1 MSLILGLGSN
11 LGNRINNI
19 EEAIKKLSEH
29 FELISKASFYSS
41 AAVDYLNQPDFIN
54 TAVEFKTPEQNPS
67 EVIKIILNIE
77 FNMGRRRDI
86 PKGPRTIDID
96 ILFWD
101 LEKINLEYL
110 QVPHPSWQDRSFV
123 VRPLQELPYF
133 QTLQNH
139 FIIPTNFNNSC
150 ERL

>member
-11 LGNRINNI
+11 LGNRIQNI
-19 EEAIKKLSEH
+19 ENAIEKLSEH
-29 FELISKASFYSS
+29 FEFVSKASLYTS

-54 TAVEFKTPEQNPS
+54 TTAEFKTPSKNPS
-67 EVIKIILNIE
+67 EVIQLILKIE
-77 FNMGRRRDI
+77 QDMGRRRDI

-101 LEKINLEYL
+101 LETINLDNL

-133 QTLQNH
+133 QTLKNH
-139 FIIPTNFNNSC
+139 FIIPKDFNNSC
-150 ERL
+150 DRL